1 MSESPLSP
9 VTPRATTSK
18 LRSNQD
24 VVFIDVGAR
33 QIESNVVRDGI
44 PIAVHDIDPDILN
57 DVVIGEPII
66 LYRIVSQSVK
76 PGTPVPLD
84 TVVDLTLARPNT
96 LPVGIVRGVHEG
108 LRATSIGNA
117 YDRLV
122 RGKPQAQRLVVRAS
136 EGPLSSTDV
145 QVLKDLF
152 LSGDVTIEDTVP
164 GRDVQASIET
174 LKMLTSFGTP

>member
-9 VTPRATTSK
+9 VPPRATTSK

-108 LRATSIGNA
+108 LRTDIHRQRVRPTGPGQAAGPA
-117 YDRLV
+117 PGGPGVGRPAEFDR
-122 RGKPQAQRLVVRAS
+122 RAGP
-136 EGPLSSTDV
+136 EGP
-145 QVLKDLF
+145 
-152 LSGDVTIEDTVP
+152 VP
-164 GRDVQASIET
+164 VR
-174 LKMLTSFGTP
+174 